1 MYRVL
6 MFLLLILAQGQ
17 SESTLSEREYYLIQE
32 MRNWTEARDYC
43 QSQYF
48 DLVSV
53 LSPEETAVIA
63 NLSAQGDRAWI
74 GLYNDDQSS
83 NGWKWT
89 TGETFNYTN
98 WTPSYPREFNTTSPA
113 CVYTNKDQW
122 LDTQCGILLPFIC
135 YTVIFQTWLDI
146 GPSEKEYHLIQ
157 EMRNWTKA
165 RDYCQ
170 SQYTDLVSVLSPE
183 ETVVI
188 ANLSAEGD
196 RTWIGLY
203 NDEQSSNGWKWTTG
217 ETFNYTNW
225 TPSYPRE
232 FNTTSPACVYT
243 NKDQWLDTQ
252 CGILLPFVCY
262 TDMQY
267 FTDTVPVETNRP
279 VYQASSQLGAS
290 PFDTISRRN
299 LSPNQPQS
307 VKRGDRAYFL
317 IVNKKS
323 WIKAW
328 NHCRNQYT
336 NLASMRNME
345 EAKIISSLLHE
356 PCWIGLYND
365 GLSGWMWTNGDKFTY
380 AKWALWHPY
389 SFSGSLPMCGA
400 ILESEW
406 HEADCDFPFA
416 FVCYKELKTKSE
428 PKITKSK
435 QLPKVEHYF
444 PSKKV
449 EEDLTKRSAGRSSS
463 RTYHKVI
470 VEKTWL
476 EARDYCQVHHTDL
489 LSIRNKQ
496 ENVQTSK
503 IFDQITLGWCGLYN
517 DQQSVTGWKWVN
529 GDRVSYT
536 NWKPGNPYRYKM
548 MTPVCVYIQN
558 GKWSDAP
565 CRFLFP
571 FVCYTD
577 LLRTPKKSVPKL
589 GSDAAPAIDSVL
601 KPHKLPEKN
610 LLSDELLIPKSSSR
624 EYFLVTKEETWS
636 DAQDRCRAQ
645 YTDLLIVQSK
655 EENNMASK
663 LLKLDEPTWIG
674 LFNEH
679 QADYSWMWTTG
690 EAASF
695 FNWDTYYPM
704 DFATMSVCVIMVN
717 GKWKDVPCDFKFS
730 FICYKDLVNLK
741 KADLDMLVDSA
752 LPAIDAEEQSQQ
764 NSENRSLSDGIL
776 ISSRD
781 YFLITKEGTWSDAQ
795 DQCRKQHTDL
805 LTMQSKEENNMASK
819 LLKLDEPAWI
829 GLFNEHQAD
838 YSWMWT
844 NGEAAS
850 FFNWDTYYPM
860 DFATM
865 SVCVIMVNG
874 KWKDVPCDFKFS
886 FICYKDIPPKSIPD
900 MLVDSSLRTNA
911 KEQKQQRSEKSSL
924 SDGTLS
930 SKRSSRQYFL
940 ITKEGTWSD
949 AQDRCRKQHTDLLT
963 MQSKEENNMASKLLK
978 LDEPAWIG
986 LFNEHQADYSWMWTN
1001 GEAASFFNW
1010 DTYYPMDFA
1019 TMSVCVIVVN
1029 GKWKDVPCDFKFSF
1043 ICYKE

>member
-299 LSPNQPQS
+299 LSPS
-307 VKRGDRAYFL
+307 
-317 IVNKKS
+317 
-323 WIKAW
+323 
-328 NHCRNQYT
+328 
-336 NLASMRNME
+336 
-345 EAKIISSLLHE
+345 
-356 PCWIGLYND
+356 
-365 GLSGWMWTNGDKFTY
+365 
-380 AKWALWHPY
+380 
-389 SFSGSLPMCGA
+389 
-400 ILESEW
+400 
-406 HEADCDFPFA
+406 
-416 FVCYKELKTKSE
+416 
-428 PKITKSK
+428 
-435 QLPKVEHYF
+435 
-444 PSKKV
+444 
-449 EEDLTKRSAGRSSS
+449 RSSS

>member
-449 EEDLTKRSAGRSSS
+449 EEDLTKRSA
-463 RTYHKVI
+463 
-470 VEKTWL
+470 
-476 EARDYCQVHHTDL
+476 
-489 LSIRNKQ
+489 
-496 ENVQTSK
+496 
-503 IFDQITLGWCGLYN
+503 
-517 DQQSVTGWKWVN
+517 
-529 GDRVSYT
+529 
-536 NWKPGNPYRYKM
+536 
-548 MTPVCVYIQN
+548 
-558 GKWSDAP
+558 
-565 CRFLFP
+565 
-571 FVCYTD
+571 D